1 MVLSGVDQHR
11 WSLGLDR
18 VRKALDALGHPETT
32 YPHVIV
38 AGTNGK
44 GSTCICLERILITGG
59 RSVGTTISP
68 HLTRFTERFRINGRE
83 VPADE
88 IAKVR
93 HEIEPAVAEIELT
106 YFEWCVILAVI
117 LFARHNVDVGIFE
130 VGLGGRF
137 DASNALDPAIS
148 LVSEI
153 SIDHTDYLGNT
164 ISLIAR
170 EKAAVG
176 RAGRPLITTATGR
189 ALDVIRDEAQ
199 SIGAKVMEISDPDE
213 IFDGMAGMRQGLN
226 AALARHAAGLL
237 GVHLSREEL
246 AYAFRTAFLP
256 GRIEQFGDRIIMD
269 VAHNPSSMLVLVKHL
284 KERSIKGVGVVGILA
299 DKDYS
304 ALIKMLKRA
313 CMHLYIAPVQSPRSW
328 GSDEMKCVEGLGGIT
343 ICDSITEAF
352 SRAVQTGLPLVIT
365 GSFYTVGEVRENLV
379 CHGWPW

>member
-379 CHGWPW
+379 CHGWPC